1 LIQPGLTLDLT
12 KAIEIQHEVAKKLIE
27 KHNNKDGQVKPV
39 SNEKVVQLEQDNLR
53 LTNMLQAEF
62 NNFKLIKKD
71 NNRLRNLN
79 RELLAINQVLVES
92 NSVMRDQLEGAKVE
106 LGTLKNDKTRV
117 LQRLLEENPAAAGL
131 DPESQLSKFL
141 LEVKNSKPALQKANF
156 QTSLAMQSSRDKERT
171 KRQEVEGAKELAYSL
186 KQDVSR
192 LKVYQRLSKGKP
204 LPFSEKRRG
213 GDDDPKAWSFVEDQE
228 KQENTFEAKR
238 DTIETTHI
246 LDAL

>member
-92 NSVMRDQLEGAKVE
+92 NSSHERSTGRCKSGA
-106 LGTLKNDKTRV
+106 RY
-117 LQRLLEENPAAAGL
+117 
-131 DPESQLSKFL
+131 F
-141 LEVKNSKPALQKANF
+141 
-156 QTSLAMQSSRDKERT
+156 
-171 KRQEVEGAKELAYSL
+171 
-186 KQDVSR
+186 
-192 LKVYQRLSKGKP
+192 
-204 LPFSEKRRG
+204 EKR
-213 GDDDPKAWSFVEDQE
+213 
-228 KQENTFEAKR
+228 
-238 DTIETTHI
+238 
-246 LDAL
+246 